1 MTKKLYKRDGG
12 GGVWIT
18 FGLRNVTLSKFILT
32 ELSLV
37 GVGIPSSGNE
47 W

>member
-1 MTKKLYKRDGG
+1 MDL
-12 GGVWIT
+12 I
-18 FGLRNVTLSKFILT
+18 FMRNVTLLNFSLT

>member
-1 MTKKLYKRDGG
+1 MDFIFLC
-12 GGVWIT
+12 
-18 FGLRNVTLSKFILT
+18 NVTLLNFSLT

-37 GVGIPSSGNE
+37 GVGIPNLGNE